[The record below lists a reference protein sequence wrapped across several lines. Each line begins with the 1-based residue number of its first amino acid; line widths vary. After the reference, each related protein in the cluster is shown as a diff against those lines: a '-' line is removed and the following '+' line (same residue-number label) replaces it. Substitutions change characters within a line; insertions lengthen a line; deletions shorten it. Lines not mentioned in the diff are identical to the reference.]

1 MIAAWQSKSIERWF
15 AWLAYGPFKMVSA
28 VLTHTQTDSNAEIE
42 YDNGLYFPYF
52 GV

>member
-15 AWLAYGPFKMVSA
+15 ACVAYGLFKMVSA